1 MSFEIGYAFVIISL
15 FCLIWASYKDLKN
28 RLVPDKIWL
37 IQIALALPFLVI
49 WFIDYANFL
58 MRMVAILNLVF
69 SFILAIVF
77 FMLGSFGGGDSKAI
91 IALSFTTPAY
101 LIGIS
106 LIEVSSESIPAILG
120 ILTNMLLFILVF
132 ALILL
137 FLNLKSASKYGG
149 LFSETSGSFMGKLA
163 ILISGRRVPA
173 EVINTLTHDDPAEK
187 YEDDTW
193 SLYTQL
199 FAEQMEDDEY
209 EKMETENREI
219 AYQNAKET
227 SRSYLWVRPQP
238 PGLVFLFLGYIYW
251 IFLGSPILYF
261 FS

>member
-1 MSFEIGYAFVIISL
+1 MSFALENAFVIISL
-15 FCLIWASYKDLKN
+15 FCLIWASYEDLKH

-37 IQIALALPFLVI
+37 VQIVFALPFLVI

-91 IALSFTTPAY
+91 IALSFTTPVY
-101 LIGIS
+101 LIGLS
-106 LIEVSSESIPAILG
+106 LGNVSNESMPAVLG

-132 ALILL
+132 ALVLL
-137 FLNLKSASKYGG
+137 LRNLKSKSKYGG
-149 LFSETSGSFMGKLA
+149 LFSETSASVMGKLA

-173 EVINTLTHDDPAEK
+173 DVIINLTHDDPAEK
-187 YEDDTW
+187 YEDEIW
-193 SLYTQL
+193 SLHTPL
-199 FAEQMEDDEY
+199 FSEQMEDDEY
-209 EKMETENREI
+209 EKMEIENREN
-219 AYQNAKET
+219 AHQQAKET

-238 PGLVFLFLGYIYW
+238 PGLVFLLLGYIYW